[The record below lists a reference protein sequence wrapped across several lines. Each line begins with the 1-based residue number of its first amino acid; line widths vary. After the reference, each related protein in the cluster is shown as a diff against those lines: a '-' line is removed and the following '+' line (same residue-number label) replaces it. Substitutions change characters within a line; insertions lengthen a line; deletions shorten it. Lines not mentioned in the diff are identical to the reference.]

1 MNRIHRDTLL
11 GVVFFG
17 TLGFL
22 LWATVNL
29 TDVAVT
35 GVPPLKV
42 YVADAG
48 GLRIGDAV
56 QVLGK
61 RVGKVAAIDADWT
74 RPDNRIL
81 LTLRM
86 EEIVPLTV
94 NKRIEIQ
101 GAGVL
106 GGKQVFIDPG
116 LGAEWPKDRELL
128 GGSAPDVLKAASDFF
143 GGEGAIGSEL
153 KAVLVE
159 LRKFSLSMNDPDTTV
174 GALVKR
180 RELYDEV
187 LASAQSLRAIFQSIE
202 RGEGLFGRV
211 IKDTN
216 MRDDGI
222 RILQNLA
229 NVSDRLVSN
238 DSTIGRL
245 LNDKEMS
252 QRLSDIVSDIGT
264 IVNGVRSGRGLAGR
278 LLQDEDMGKQFGD
291 AIASLQSALRKI
303 DDPNAGAI
311 GALIGDAEL
320 RDQLKAIAGN
330 LASITAKIDTGKG
343 ALGLLIGD
351 EEMGIRLRRIFTQ
364 VSRALED
371 ARESAPIGNFVQVLF
386 GVF

>member
-1 MNRIHRDTLL
+1 MNRTNRDTLL

-56 QVLGK
+56 HVLGK
-61 RVGKVAAIDADWT
+61 RVGKVATIDADWT

-86 EEIVPLTV
+86 EENVPLTV
-94 NKRIEIQ
+94 NKRIEVQ

-116 LGAEWPKDRELL
+116 IGAEWPKDRELI

-159 LRKFSLSMNDPDTTV
+159 LRKFTLSMNDPDTTV

-229 NVSDRLVSN
+229 NVSDRLASN

-252 QRLSDIVSDIGT
+252 QRLADIVGDIAT

-278 LLQDEDMGKQFGD
+278 LLEDEAMGKQFGD
-291 AIASLQSALRKI
+291 AIASLQSALHKI
-303 DDPNAGAI
+303 DDPNAGAL
-311 GALIGDAEL
+311 GALLGDAEL

-371 ARESAPIGNFVQVLF
+371 AREAAPISNFVQVLF